1 MSHPVGRP
9 VRSTYRFQ
17 LGPGR
22 GFAAVAAAADHLAD
36 LGVSHAYLSPVLAA
50 GRGSTHGYDVVDHAR
65 INPELGGE
73 EGLLAAAEALHRRGI
88 GLVVDVVPNHMAIPV
103 PESLNAVLWSVL
115 RDGPTSGYA
124 RWFDVDWREHRS
136 LLVPVLGRP
145 IDEVLDAGDLSLDEL
160 DGEPVV
166 RYFDHV
172 FPVRRG
178 TEGLPLEALLDSQ
191 HYRLAYWQ
199 VSDEEVNYRRFFD
212 VDTLVAVRVEDEGV
226 FDATHELLLRL
237 VDDGVV
243 DGLRIDHP
251 DGLADPRRYLRR
263 LASRTD
269 GAWVV
274 VEKILEPGEL
284 LPNDWA
290 CAGTTGYD
298 ALRMIGGALVDP
310 AGRPAL
316 VEAFAGHTGVDAPF
330 ADVVE
335 QAKRDVLDQVL
346 AAEVDRLAASASAV
360 CQAELRLRDHSRR
373 GLREA
378 LVELLVAMP
387 VYRAYV
393 VPGEPAP
400 PAAVALV
407 EEAAGTA
414 VERRPGR
421 AADIRLVRD
430 LVLGRLG
437 RSPAKDELLVR
448 FQQTCGPV
456 MAKGLEDTAFYRWFP
471 LVGLAEVGGEP
482 DAIGV
487 APDELHTWARQA
499 LVSWPEGMSTLS
511 THDTKRSEDVRARL
525 SLLSEVP
532 WEWATAVRAW
542 HAAAPFDEDLATEWF
557 AWQTLVG
564 AWPVDAE
571 RLWPVLQKSA
581 REAKRLTSWTAPDEE
596 FEKRLE
602 AWLHDVL
609 ADADLVRSLEQMVE
623 RLHPGFA
630 SQVLAQRLL
639 LGMLPGVPDT
649 YQGCEVV
656 DLSLVDPDNRRE
668 PDAGRIGAAL
678 DRARGGVDPVA
689 DLDAAKAKVVRATTR
704 LRADHPEWF
713 GRGSLYLP
721 LAAEGDAA
729 DHVLSLARGAAGA
742 DAVAVATRLPLRLAS
757 RGGWA
762 GTSLELPDG
771 RWTDVLTGAEHEGGS
786 ADVSALLGGWPVALL
801 VREDAVP

>member
-1 MSHPVGRP
+1 MSGGGERP
-9 VRSTYRFQ
+9 VRATYRFQ

-22 GFAAVAAAADHLAD
+22 GFDAVAQAADHLAE
-36 LGVSHAYLSPVLAA
+36 LGISHAYLSPVLAA
-50 GRGSTHGYDVVDHAR
+50 GPGSTHGYDVVDHAR

-73 EGLLAAAEALHRRGI
+73 AGLRAAADALHARGI
-88 GLVVDVVPNHMAIPV
+88 GIVVDVVPNHMAIPV
-103 PESLNAVLWSVL
+103 PERLNAVLWSVL
-115 RDGPTSGYA
+115 RDGASSGYA

-145 IDEVLDAGDLSLDEL
+145 IDEVLDAGELSLGTV
-160 DGEPVV
+160 DGQPVV

-172 FPVRRG
+172 FPVRPG
-178 TEGLPLEALLDSQ
+178 TEGLPLEPLLDSQ
-191 HYRLAYWQ
+191 HYRLTYWQ

-226 FDATHELLLRL
+226 FEATHELLLRL
-237 VDDGVV
+237 VDEGVV

-251 DGLADPRRYLRR
+251 DGLADPRGYLRR

-298 ALRMIGGALVDP
+298 ALRLIGGVLVDP

-316 VEAFAGHTGVDAPF
+316 VEAFAGHTGVDDPF
-330 ADVVE
+330 DAVVE

-400 PAAVALV
+400 PSSVAIV

-421 AADIRLVRD
+421 AAEIRLVRD

-437 RSPAKDELLVR
+437 RSPVKDELLVR

-471 LVGLAEVGGEP
+471 LVALAEVGGDP

-487 APDELHTWARQA
+487 APDELHAWARQM
-499 LVSWPEGMSTLS
+499 LVSWPEGMTTLS

-542 HAAAPFDEDLATEWF
+542 HAAAPFDEDLPTEWF

-564 AWPVDAE
+564 AWPLEAE
-571 RLWPVLQKSA
+571 RLWPVLQKSV
-581 REAKRLTSWTAPDEE
+581 REAKRQTSWTAPDEDY
-596 FEKRLE
+596 EKRLE

-609 ADADLVRSLEQMVE
+609 ADADLVGSIEQMVE

-630 SQVLAQRLL
+630 PQVLAQRLL

-656 DLSLVDPDNRRE
+656 DLSLVDPDNRRT
-668 PDAGRIGAAL
+668 PDPERLRGAL
-678 DRARGGVDPVA
+678 ARSHSVVDPA
-689 DLDAAKAKVVRATTR
+689 GDLDAAKARVVRVVGA
-704 LRADHPEWF
+704 LRQRRPEWF
-713 GRGSLYLP
+713 GRGSAYLP
-721 LAAEGDAA
+721 MAAEGDAA
-729 DHVLSLARGAAGA
+729 DHVLALARGAEGP

-757 RGGWA
+757 RGGW
-762 GTSLELPDG
+762 GETSLELPEG
-771 RWTDVLTGAEHEGGS
+771 RWTDLLTGETHDGG
-786 ADVSALLGGWPVALL
+786 AVDVGELLGAWPVALL
-801 VREDAVP
+801 VREDEGP